1 MATHRAA
8 TGGADLRR
16 GAALWRGVSATHEHE
31 IILVDVSNPNWDEI
45 NLFKYYVW
53 QNYGFDAARYSW
65 DPEFNLYFMIAGP
78 IFAALKAIGADT
90 ASGPEQKVIIA
101 HEWLGMPVVFSR
113 ADDGAGAVAFGLLR
127 A

>member
-1 MATHRAA
+1 MPEWQRTALQQVEQTFAVA
-8 TGGADLRR
+8 LLYGTRR
-16 GAALWRGVSATHEHE
+16 FGDHEHE

-78 IFAALKAIGADT
+78 IFAALKAIGHAGPAGEGHRRPRVAWH
-90 ASGPEQKVIIA
+90 ASR
-101 HEWLGMPVVFSR
+101 F
-113 ADDGAGAVAFGLLR
+113 VAR
-127 A
+127 